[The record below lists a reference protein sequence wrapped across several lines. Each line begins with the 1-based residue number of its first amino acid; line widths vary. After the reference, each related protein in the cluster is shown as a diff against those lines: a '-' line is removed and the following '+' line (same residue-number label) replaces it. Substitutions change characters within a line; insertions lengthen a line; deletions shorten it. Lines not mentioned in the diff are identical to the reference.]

1 MILREWEQ
9 IPEWL
14 KNAATRRYYDTLRRR
29 KFDLFLK
36 RVFDFIVAGILLVLL
51 SPALILTAIL
61 VKATSKG
68 PVLYK
73 QERLTTYGRKFKIF
87 KFRTMIEN
95 ADKLGSLVTLDNDSR
110 VTKVGRFLRKVRL
123 DEIPQL
129 FNVLLGQMSFVGTRP
144 EVQKY
149 VDAYSEEM
157 LATLLMPAGITSL
170 ACISFKDEEK
180 YLDSR
185 ESVEEKYIHEI
196 LPDKMRYNLE
206 YIEKFNI
213 FYDMKLMLDTALA
226 VLK

>member
-9 IPEWL
+9 LPEWL

-29 KFDLFLK
+29 KFELFLK

-95 ADKLGSLVTLDNDSR
+95 ADKLGSLVTLETIVALQRWGAFCAS
-110 VTKVGRFLRKVRL
+110 
-123 DEIPQL
+123 
-129 FNVLLGQMSFVGTRP
+129 S
-144 EVQKY
+144 
-149 VDAYSEEM
+149 AW
-157 LATLLMPAGITSL
+157 TS
-170 ACISFKDEEK
+170 CPS
-180 YLDSR
+180 S
-185 ESVEEKYIHEI
+185 S
-196 LPDKMRYNLE
+196 
-206 YIEKFNI
+206 
-213 FYDMKLMLDTALA
+213 TS
-226 VLK
+226 

>member
-9 IPEWL
+9 LPEWL

-123 DEIPQL
+123 DEI
-129 FNVLLGQMSFVGTRP
+129 GRAS
-144 EVQKY
+144 
-149 VDAYSEEM
+149 
-157 LATLLMPAGITSL
+157 
-170 ACISFKDEEK
+170 C
-180 YLDSR
+180 R
-185 ESVEEKYIHEI
+185 ERV
-196 LPDKMRYNLE
+196 
-206 YIEKFNI
+206 
-213 FYDMKLMLDTALA
+213 
-226 VLK
+226 